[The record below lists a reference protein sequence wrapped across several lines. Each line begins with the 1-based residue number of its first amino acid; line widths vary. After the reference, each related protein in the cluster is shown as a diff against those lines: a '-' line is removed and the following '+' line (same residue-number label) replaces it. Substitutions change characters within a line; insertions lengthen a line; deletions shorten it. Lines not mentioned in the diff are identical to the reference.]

1 MVEGGLAKVAFV
13 EVVSVPF
20 ERDDDVVLCR
30 QLQQC
35 AAYILKCFDEYLRK
49 TTKKGLTRRRLG
61 HQNIVL
67 EQIWRGRAPKT
78 VEHLWHKVLGREED
92 LTLENVVK
100 FLSPR
105 FPGVRSKFKEFQR
118 LSAALMERH
127 KGLAVSIANKIAEEI
142 YHVSVEDVI
151 GEALLGVVSA
161 ALRFNPTRRTT
172 FATYAFYV
180 IRSLLLD
187 YVSRAQHGLSYPP
200 SAYVRMKKNGDR
212 FLILSFS
219 DLEDEDEDGDVS
231 STGEEVVL
239 ADEANG
245 LSERQ
250 WRDGFERIEIE
261 DFLSKLPPP
270 FGEIALAAW
279 CGEIRRYRDLRA
291 YGIPS
296 VLAAKLWEVLEKL
309 IQKHYL

>member
-1 MVEGGLAKVAFV
+1 
-13 EVVSVPF
+13 
-20 ERDDDVVLCR
+20 
-30 QLQQC
+30 
-35 AAYILKCFDEYLRK
+35 
-49 TTKKGLTRRRLG
+49 
-61 HQNIVL
+61 
-67 EQIWRGRAPKT
+67 
-78 VEHLWHKVLGREED
+78 
-92 LTLENVVK
+92 
-100 FLSPR
+100 
-105 FPGVRSKFKEFQR
+105 
-118 LSAALMERH
+118 MERH

-142 YHVSVEDVI
+142 YHVNVEDVV

-250 WRDGFERIEIE
+250 WREGFERIEIE
-261 DFLSKLPPP
+261 DFLRKLPPP

-279 CGEIRRYRDLRA
+279 WGEIRRYKELRA
-291 YGIPS
+291 YGVPS
-296 VLAAKLWEVLEKL
+296 PLAAKLWEVLKKL
-309 IQKHYL
+309 IQKYYL